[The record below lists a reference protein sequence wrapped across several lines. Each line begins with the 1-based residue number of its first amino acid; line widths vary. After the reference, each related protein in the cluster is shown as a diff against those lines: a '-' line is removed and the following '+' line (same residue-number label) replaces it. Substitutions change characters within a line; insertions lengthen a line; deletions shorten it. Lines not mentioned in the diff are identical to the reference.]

1 MRTERLQ
8 AALLGPRF
16 GGNNDARRDKFLMN
30 EAMRTAGLAAAR
42 QIKTGDRAKVR
53 QFLATLETT
62 TTAPPPTP
70 AQQQDA
76 QQLEQTGGR
85 EVAADTDGDLAA
97 PTPEENSENV
107 LAEAKGLGS
116 RGEEQEE
123 DGGDGNSP
131 GVLSV
136 VKPARGCASGSVFL
150 CQGEREAMEA
160 FDKILGTPKY
170 GTPGEFNDEVRGAFI
185 LKYVGCKGGGA
196 TRMGSHRA
204 AGGGGGSVVLCSG
217 VGREAHLPALSGRL
231 HTRRLHKCV
240 VLHFT

>member
-62 TTAPPPTP
+62 TPPAP

-76 QQLEQTGGR
+76 QLEQTRGR
-85 EVAADTDGDLAA
+85 EVPTGADGNLAA
-97 PTPEENSENV
+97 PTPEENSENI
-107 LAEAKGLGS
+107 LAEEKGLGG
-116 RGEEQEE
+116 RGEEQGEGGE
-123 DGGDGNSP
+123 DGSSP
-131 GVLSV
+131 GLGGVLSV
-136 VKPARGCASGSVFL
+136 VKPARGCASGSVCR
-150 CQGEREAMEA
+150 CQGEREAMDA

-170 GTPGEFNDEVRGAFI
+170 GTPGEFNDEVRGSFSLSI
-185 LKYVGCKGGGA
+185 YVGCKGRVA
-196 TRMGSHRA
+196 TRMGSHSA
-204 AGGGGGSVVLCSG
+204 AGGGAALCCVAEWEERHTCQRFP
-217 VGREAHLPALSGRL
+217 VG
-231 HTRRLHKCV
+231 
-240 VLHFT
+240 